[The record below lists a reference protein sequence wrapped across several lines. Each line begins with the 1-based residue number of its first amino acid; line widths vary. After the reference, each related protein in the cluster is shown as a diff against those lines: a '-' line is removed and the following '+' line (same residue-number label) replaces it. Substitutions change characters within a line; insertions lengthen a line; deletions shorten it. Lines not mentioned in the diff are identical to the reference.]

1 MSDDNKK
8 EPLFT
13 INREDGSKREV
24 FESDLDEKT
33 MPLANELSSVNRS
46 IQYKMNSELY
56 QQAIHLTQ
64 DLRSLERDS
73 NNLAK
78 QLDDALEGND
88 KKVEVVK

>member
-1 MSDDNKK
+1 MTEEKN
-8 EPLFT
+8 EPIFT
-13 INREDGSKREV
+13 INREDGSSKEV

-46 IQYKMNSELY
+46 IQYKRNSELY

-73 NNLAK
+73 NNLAA
-78 QLDDALEGND
+78 QLDEALESNN